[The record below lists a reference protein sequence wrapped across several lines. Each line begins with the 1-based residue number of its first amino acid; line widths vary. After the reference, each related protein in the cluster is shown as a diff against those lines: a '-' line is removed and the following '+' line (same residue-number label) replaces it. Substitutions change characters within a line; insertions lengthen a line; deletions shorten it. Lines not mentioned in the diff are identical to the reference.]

1 MSEVESMVGEMR
13 VQLRQQQM
21 ELQKTLTSIDAITR
35 SNVAVEKSSKEV
47 KDTGN
52 DYVWEAVGR
61 AFVKIPVAE
70 YEVQMKTKI
79 RDNIESMNVLN
90 KKKHY
95 LETSI
100 KNTVDSLKKVLD
112 RT

>member
-1 MSEVESMVGEMR
+1 MSELDSMVGEMR
-13 VQLRQQQM
+13 MQLRQQQI
-21 ELQKTLTSIDAITR
+21 ELQKTLASIDAISR
-35 SNVAVEKSSKEV
+35 SNAAVEKSSKEI

-52 DYVWEAVGR
+52 EFVWEAVGR
-61 AFVKIPVAE
+61 AFVKIPVVE
-70 YEVQMKTKI
+70 YEAQMKSKI
-79 RDNIESMNVLN
+79 RDHIESMNVLN